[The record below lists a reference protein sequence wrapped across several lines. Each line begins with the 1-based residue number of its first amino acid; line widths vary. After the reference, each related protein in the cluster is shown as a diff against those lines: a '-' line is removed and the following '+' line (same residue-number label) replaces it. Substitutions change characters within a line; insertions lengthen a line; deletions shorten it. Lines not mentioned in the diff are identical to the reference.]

1 MERLQQKCGI
11 CGTVYEG
18 DFYELRKYF
27 TTSKRHKNGLD
38 PRCKECKKEISKKY
52 RVSRA
57 GDEVYREKYKDTN
70 NRRLVYAKYINS
82 QVKNMATEDINKAI
96 KVLENRL
103 KELKEENK
111 RRFKS

>member
-1 MERLQQKCGI
+1 MERLQQKCSV

-38 PRCKECKKEISKKY
+38 PRCKECKKE
-52 RVSRA
+52 
-57 GDEVYREKYKDTN
+57 
-70 NRRLVYAKYINS
+70 
-82 QVKNMATEDINKAI
+82 
-96 KVLENRL
+96 
-103 KELKEENK
+103 NK